1 MRLPKTLS
9 AKLVPVAYSLVRDG
23 LLNCLRIYAAAL
35 RYKRKAAAS
44 NGSRSTRTGAAIQ
57 ISVAS
62 SRNSQ
67 YHARSIRNKGLAM
80 NRPSETEYAPY
91 YQSYIDQVSEA
102 DILPVLRSQ
111 MDELD
116 VLLGRVEP
124 HQETYRYAE
133 GKWSIREIVGHL
145 IDGERVFGYRV
156 FCIARGEQQN
166 LPGFDQD
173 DYMLTAPYDRID
185 LEDLLSELRLIRLGN
200 LAMFRTL
207 DEESWSRMG
216 VANNNSVSVRALAFI
231 MAGHLRHHMNVLR
244 ERYLNSLPAQPD
256 STEASAS

>member
-1 MRLPKTLS
+1 
-9 AKLVPVAYSLVRDG
+9 
-23 LLNCLRIYAAAL
+23 
-35 RYKRKAAAS
+35 
-44 NGSRSTRTGAAIQ
+44 
-57 ISVAS
+57 
-62 SRNSQ
+62 
-67 YHARSIRNKGLAM
+67 M

-91 YQSYIDQVSEA
+91 YQSYIDQVSES
-102 DILPVLRSQ
+102 DIMPVMRSQ

-124 HQETYRYAE
+124 NQETYRYAE

-173 DYMLTAPYDRID
+173 DYMLTAPYDRIG

-200 LAMFRTL
+200 IAMLRTL
-207 DEESWSRMG
+207 DEEAWSRSG
-216 VANNNSVSVRALAFI
+216 VANDNSVSVRALVFI

-244 ERYLNSLPAQPD
+244 ERYLNSLPSQPD